1 MIKSERTE
9 TTVIMAD
16 AASRKRL
23 KEIRSQNGNNICV
36 ECDKLNPQWISVTY
50 AIWMCIEC
58 SGKHRSLGLHL
69 SQVKSITMDK
79 WSPKEIERVEMG
91 GNRAMREFIDS
102 HESTFDETWS
112 LEEKY
117 QSQLLA
123 LYRDKVTMEAA
134 GEIWIEEES
143 PIYSQMKDT
152 TSVTA
157 VEVKTEEDTSIIP
170 ARIVEVEVEQ
180 PPSTFGRLGQGLA
193 LAGDYVRE
201 TTKQAADEL
210 TEFKDANATLT
221 STKQNVTCALSSWG
235 GWASSLAKNVTEK
248 LDDQLAQMVETQNGD
263 GACVGSDKNDEIGG
277 SFWSSFGNK
286 KPPAM
291 CMSVSTISEPED
303 N

>member
-1 MIKSERTE
+1 M
-9 TTVIMAD
+9 
-16 AASRKRL
+16 
-23 KEIRSQNGNNICV
+23 
-36 ECDKLNPQWISVTY
+36 
-50 AIWMCIEC
+50 
-58 SGKHRSLGLHL
+58 HL

-157 VEVKTEEDTSIIP
+157 VEVK
-170 ARIVEVEVEQ
+170 VC
-180 PPSTFGRLGQGLA
+180 F
-193 LAGDYVRE
+193 
-201 TTKQAADEL
+201 TTIA
-210 TEFKDANATLT
+210 
-221 STKQNVTCALSSWG
+221 
-235 GWASSLAKNVTEK
+235 
-248 LDDQLAQMVETQNGD
+248 
-263 GACVGSDKNDEIGG
+263 
-277 SFWSSFGNK
+277 
-286 KPPAM
+286 
-291 CMSVSTISEPED
+291 
-303 N
+303 

>member
-1 MIKSERTE
+1 VIKSERTE

-157 VEVKTEEDTSIIP
+157 VEVKTEEDPSIIP

-221 STKQNVTCALSSWG
+221 STKQNVTGALSSWG

-248 LDDQLAQMVETQNGD
+248 LDGQLAQMVETENGD
-263 GACVGSDKNDEIGG
+263 GACGVSDKDDEIGG